1 MITKTEF
8 ENIVMERLD
17 EIREAYMD
25 YHAEDPFLPG
35 CTLILNGEEEVL
47 KVENNYW
54 EKWRFE
60 NVEGRI

>member
-17 EIREAYMD
+17 EIREAYME
-25 YHAEDPFLPG
+25 YHAEDPFLPDVS
-35 CTLILNGEEEVL
+35 LILTGDYETI
-47 KVENNYW
+47 KVETDYW